1 MPITVPD
8 IISEQGKSD
17 AKRHR
22 EKQREVIRKNLPHII
37 ANENIIT
44 GKRDKII
51 KIPIKS
57 LEIPRFKPDET
68 GDGAGIGQGEGE
80 PGDIIGH
87 QPGKSD
93 SEQGGTEPGEEL
105 IETEIRLEE
114 LIEMMLEDLGLPKLE
129 EKELKTLIL
138 EIGYQLK
145 GLRKTGPWSF
155 LDSKATGKEGLKI
168 FYSFLQTLEKES
180 GLPELVCFDALK
192 QANGDLGDALNLL
205 KDPNF
210 KSTSIEVAPFSVF
223 AKDELRYKKLEPKIS
238 YQSQAVVIAMMDV
251 SGSMYDEKKYLAGS
265 ILFWLVAFLQQIY
278 EQVEIRF
285 IIHHTE
291 ARIVDEE
298 TFFHTEE
305 SGGTFCYTAYEL
317 ANELV
322 RTEYPPSQYNIYV
335 WHFSDG
341 DDVYP
346 EQTVEQ
352 IEKLIEQ
359 KINMLGYGE
368 VEPSEKFDKDYP
380 ESVLMNAIHNFFDVQ
395 IISSSEIVMISGK
408 EIPLLGLVIQTKEQ
422 LLPALKQFLKKD
434 RWANG

>member
-8 IISEQGKSD
+8 IISEQGKAD

-57 LEIPRFKPDET
+57 LEIPRFKSGET
-68 GDGAGIGQGEGE
+68 DDGVGIGQGEGK
-80 PGDIIGH
+80 PGDIIGR
-87 QPGKSD
+87 QPGESD

-105 IETEIRLEE
+105 IETEVSLEE

-138 EIGYQLK
+138 EVGHQLK

-155 LDSKATGKEGLKI
+155 LEPKATGKEGLKT
-168 FYSFLQTLEKES
+168 FYSFLQTLEKET
-180 GLPELVCFDALK
+180 GKPTLVCFDALK
-192 QANGDLGDALNLL
+192 QTNGDLGDALILL

-210 KSTSIEVAPFSVF
+210 KSTSTEIKPFSVF
-223 AKDELRYKKLEPKIS
+223 TKDEPRFKKIEPKIS

-251 SGSMYDEKKYLAGS
+251 SGSMYDEKKYLARS

-278 EQVEIRF
+278 EKVEIRF
-285 IIHHTE
+285 IIHHTK

-322 RTEYPPSQYNIYV
+322 GTEYPPSQYNVYV

-352 IEKLIEQ
+352 MEKLIEK

-368 VEPSEKFDKDYP
+368 IEPSEKFDKDYP
-380 ESVLMNAIHNFFDVQ
+380 ESELMSTIHNFFDVQ
-395 IISSSEIVMISGK
+395 VISSSEIVMITGK
-408 EIPLLGLVIQTKEQ
+408 ETPLLGLVIQTKEQ